1 MVYAIQRNQPP
12 LFLNGKIMSRINLV
26 TTETA
31 NAEQKELLAAIQA
44 KLGMVPNFLKV
55 FANSPS
61 ALRAF
66 LGLHSIASEGSLD
79 AQMRERIALTVAQKN
94 SCEYCVSAHT
104 AIGRGTGLDNEEMA
118 ANRAGSSKDSK
129 AAVAVR
135 FAQSLV
141 ENQGEVT
148 TAELIEMREAGF
160 SESDIVEVITHVG
173 MTLLTTI
180 LGKASRL
187 EIDFP
192 KVSL

>member
-1 MVYAIQRNQPP
+1 
-12 LFLNGKIMSRINLV
+12 MSRINLV
-26 TTETA
+26 TAATA
-31 NAEQKELLAAIQA
+31 NEEQQALLIAIQS

-55 FANSPS
+55 FANSPA

-66 LGLHSIASEGSLD
+66 LGLHGIANEGSLD
-79 AQMRERIALTVAQKN
+79 SQTRERIALTVAQKN

-104 AIGRGTGLDNEEMA
+104 AIGRGTGLSNEEMTA
-118 ANRAGSSKDSK
+118 ARAGSSADAK

-135 FAQSLV
+135 FARSLV
-141 ENQGEVT
+141 EHQGEIT
-148 TAELIEMREAGF
+148 AAELREMRDAGF

-173 MTLLTTI
+173 MNILTNMI
-180 LGKASRL
+180 GKASRL